1 MGRPLRKLHQTHF
14 CISVPLGTSLN
25 WELCKIRTT
34 PISAFALCP
43 SAWRHPDLVS
53 KNGRLEKADRET
65 TSQRRVSGTMIQT
78 PDVASNRAS
87 EPSLVRHFTPRQSR
101 LYQPPSADSGV
112 FLLLVRALKKNHQ
125 KTTLARLVELR

>member
-65 TSQRRVSGTMIQT
+65 TSQRRIRGIMIQT
-78 PDVASNRAS
+78 PDVAANRAS
-87 EPSLVRHFTPRQSR
+87 ESSLVRHFTHANPGYISR
-101 LYQPPSADSGV
+101 P
-112 FLLLVRALKKNHQ
+112 
-125 KTTLARLVELR
+125 ARIRGFFCCLFVP